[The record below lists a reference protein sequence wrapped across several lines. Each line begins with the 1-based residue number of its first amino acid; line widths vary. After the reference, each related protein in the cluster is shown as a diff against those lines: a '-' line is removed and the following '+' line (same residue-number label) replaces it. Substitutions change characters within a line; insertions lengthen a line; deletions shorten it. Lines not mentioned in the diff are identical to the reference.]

1 MVCGTS
7 YLSDDDVAALPPA
20 VHRRLSEVLHYASY
34 FYYHCE
40 QEGSYRMQLC
50 QILTADWRSKFFA
63 AMSTAVIGDDA
74 NNRDLEKRTERETV
88 TLAKV
93 MVSHVF

>member
-20 VHRRLSEVLHYASY
+20 VHRRL
-34 FYYHCE
+34 CE
-40 QEGSYRMQLC
+40 RITLC
-50 QILTADWRSKFFA
+50 QLFLLSLRARGFIQDAIVSDSDSRLAIQIFFA

-74 NNRDLEKRTERETV
+74 PAH
-88 TLAKV
+88 LACSEGTKT
-93 MVSHVF
+93 SLTTRNPGP

>member
-1 MVCGTS
+1 MT
-7 YLSDDDVAALPPA
+7 
-20 VHRRLSEVLHYASY
+20 VLHYASY

-74 NNRDLEKRTERETV
+74 PAH
-88 TLAKV
+88 LACSEGTKT
-93 MVSHVF
+93 SLTTRNPGP